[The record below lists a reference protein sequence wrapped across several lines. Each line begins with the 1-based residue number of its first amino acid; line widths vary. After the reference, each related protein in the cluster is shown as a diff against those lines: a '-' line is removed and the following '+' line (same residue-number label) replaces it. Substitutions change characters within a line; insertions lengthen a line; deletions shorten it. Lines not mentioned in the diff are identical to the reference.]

1 VAYGRKLLNLWQTLF
16 RRPHLDREL
25 DEELQSYLEGLIE
38 NNVRGGMDPAEAR
51 KAALLEMGGVPQV
64 RADVQRVRSG
74 AGLLGAL
81 QDTRFAARSLV
92 RRPAFAIVAIC
103 TFALGIG
110 ANSAIFSVVNAV
122 LLRPLP
128 YENPAQLG
136 FVYGDMS
143 PLGYS
148 RGPLSGPELKD
159 LQRHGSLFSEFGA
172 IWANSASVIGD
183 GEPQQLRTG
192 YVTANF
198 FHTLGVSAAIGRT
211 FQVSEEGQ
219 GAPPTIVLSW
229 ATWQRLYG
237 GDPAMVGR
245 KILVY
250 GEPTMIV
257 GVMPQDFRL
266 LFPREASIPEDL
278 EAWIPF
284 DHDLRERPQRQNFL
298 RIVGRLKTGIPF
310 ADAKAQVSRIAARV
324 VREHDYGTKDRNF
337 NLVSLQSDGI
347 REIQPRLLALSG
359 GVIILLLVSCLNV
372 SSLLLARA
380 TSRTRETAVRVAIGA
395 SRSQIFRQCLVEGL
409 LLAVAGGAIGVVF
422 GELSLRILLAV
433 RPAALSR
440 LSSASL
446 DSTALA
452 FTAGVALF
460 WGVLFSLAPMIEVL
474 RADASGGLWGN
485 TRRNRAPRYR
495 TRAALVVAQIAF
507 SAVLLI
513 GAGLMIRSFV
523 FLQRLDLGYKADR
536 MLTFRLSQELD
547 SEAATNQFHRQ
558 FQTDLLG
565 LPGIES
571 VGSASHVP
579 FDSIPNWGSPYYIAE
594 GQDDATAPFAD
605 FRSVS
610 PGYMET
616 IGAKLLEGRF
626 FTEADGENGQPVV
639 IVGDLAAKR
648 SWPGETAIG
657 KQIAVDPWVTGRP
670 DLRRW
675 RTVIGVVKH
684 MRIRSLIEEG
694 SDQVYMPIRQV
705 PRPTTYVVRTS
716 GDPAEILPAIRS
728 RIRELKPPTPV
739 YDIRPME
746 QYVVAARSAQRF
758 TMFLAAAFASV
769 AVALAFVGVYGL
781 ITYSVNTRSHEFG
794 VRLALGAQAEQIRS
808 LVLREG
814 IRLVVAGLTIGL
826 AGAALVARLLQ
837 AQLFGVTA
845 YDIPTYAV
853 SVAVILCAGLVASL
867 LPARKAS
874 ASNALKIIR
883 AE

>member
-1 VAYGRKLLNLWQTLF
+1 VAFRRKLRSLWHTLF
-16 RRPHLDREL
+16 RRSHLDREL
-25 DEELQSYLEGLIE
+25 DEELQDYLEGLIE
-38 NNVRGGMDPAEAR
+38 QNVCAGMDPAAAR
-51 KAALLEMGGVPQV
+51 KAALIEMGGLPQV
-64 RADVQRVRSG
+64 RADVQRIRSG
-74 AGLLGAL
+74 AGVLGAM
-81 QDTRFAARSLV
+81 QDMRFAARSLV

-122 LLRPLP
+122 LIRPLP
-128 YENPAQLG
+128 YENSAQLG
-136 FVYGDMS
+136 LVYGDMS
-143 PLGYS
+143 PLGYA
-148 RGPLSGPELKD
+148 RGPLSGPELKE
-159 LQRHGSLFSEFGA
+159 LQRRGSLFTEFGA
-172 IWANSASVIGD
+172 IWANSVAITGD

-192 YVTANF
+192 FVTANF
-198 FHTLGVSAAIGRT
+198 FRTLGVSAAIGRT
-211 FQVSEEGQ
+211 FQAAEEGQ
-219 GAPPTIVLSW
+219 GAPPAIVLSW

-237 GDPAMVGR
+237 GDPAVVGR

-250 GEPTMIV
+250 GTPTTIV
-257 GVMPQDFRL
+257 GVMPADFRL

-278 EAWIPF
+278 EVWIPF

-298 RIVGRLKTGIPF
+298 RIVGRLKTGVPF
-310 ADAKAQVSRIAARV
+310 ADAKTQVSQIAARIV
-324 VREHDYGTKDRNF
+324 SEHDYGTKDRNF
-337 NLVSLQSDGI
+337 NLVSLQGDGT

-380 TSRTRETAVRVAIGA
+380 TSRTKETAVRVAIGA

-409 LLAVAGGAIGVVF
+409 LLAVAGGAVGVVF
-422 GELSLRILLAV
+422 GELSLRVLLAF

-452 FTAGVALF
+452 FTAGVALL
-460 WGVLFSLAPMIEVL
+460 WGVLFSLAPMLEVL

-485 TRRNRAPRYR
+485 TQRTRAPRYR

-523 FLQRLDLGYKADR
+523 SLQRLDLGYKSDR
-536 MLTFRLSQELD
+536 LLTFRLYQELET
-547 SEAATNQFHRQ
+547 EAATNHFHRE
-558 FQTDLLG
+558 FQADLLG

-616 IGAKLLEGRF
+616 IGAALVEGRF
-626 FTEADGENGQPVV
+626 FTEADGVNGQHVV
-639 IVGDLAAKR
+639 IVDDLVAKR
-648 SWPGETAIG
+648 SWPGESAIG
-657 KQIAVDPWVTGRP
+657 KKIAVDPWVTGRP
-670 DLRRW
+670 DLRDW
-675 RTVIGVVKH
+675 KTVIGVVRH
-684 MRIRSLIEEG
+684 MRIRSMIEDG
-694 SDQVYMPIRQV
+694 SHQVYMPIRQV

-716 GDPAEILPAIRS
+716 GDPAGMVPAIRS
-728 RIRELKPPTPV
+728 RIRALNPPTPV
-739 YDIRPME
+739 SDIRPME
-746 QYVVAARSAQRF
+746 QYLIAARSAQRF
-758 TMFLAAAFASV
+758 TMFLATAFASV

-794 VRLALGAQAEQIRS
+794 IRLALGAQSEQIRRM
-808 LVLREG
+808 VLHDG
-814 IRLVVAGLTIGL
+814 LRLVVAGLAVGI
-826 AGAALVARLLQ
+826 AGAALAARLLE

-845 YDIPTYAV
+845 YDIPTYIV
-853 SVAVILCAGLVASL
+853 SIAVILCAGLIASL
-867 LPARKAS
+867 LPAHRAS
-874 ASNALKIIR
+874 ALNVLNIIR